1 MIKIS
6 LLSFIKSY
14 KYRNNYNLKKTYK
27 EFYIFFL
34 FLVCFFLYLDLD
46 KFFILKM
53 PTYLIT
59 GSNRGI
65 GLELCRQIYKRG
77 DNVIATCRKASK
89 ELRDLGV
96 RIEENL
102 SLIHI

>member
-1 MIKIS
+1 
-6 LLSFIKSY
+6 
-14 KYRNNYNLKKTYK
+14 
-27 EFYIFFL
+27 
-34 FLVCFFLYLDLD
+34 
-46 KFFILKM
+46 M

-65 GLELCRQIYKRG
+65 GLELCKQIQKRG

-96 RIEENL
+96 RIEESICVTNYL
-102 SLIHI
+102 ELI